1 MQKVLISMILFVVV
15 FGFVLVGKGISVY
28 NNVIYYQ
35 TAIEAKQKDNESV
48 FDNMWK
54 KISQTVQVSDKY
66 KQGLKEILESYVS
79 GRSIDDNNLLVNWIH
94 EAVPNFDA
102 SVYKEINNTIIAGRD
117 DFVKQQRILLDLSK
131 EYKKYIK
138 IFPNNVY
145 CTLFGIKEINVKIIT
160 SNKTEQ
166 IFDTQKEEDINII

>member
-1 MQKVLISMILFVVV
+1 MQKVLISMVLFVVV

-28 NNVIYYQ
+28 NNSVYYQ

-54 KISQTVQVSDKY
+54 KISQTAQVSDKY

-79 GRSIDDNNLLVNWIH
+79 GRSIDNDNLLVNWTH

-102 SVYKEINNTIIAGRD
+102 SIYKEINNTIIAGRD
-117 DFVKQQRILLDLSK
+117 DFIKQQRILLDLSK
-131 EYKKYIK
+131 EYKKYIRT
-138 IFPNNVY
+138 FPNNIY
-145 CTLFGIKEINVKIIT
+145 CTFLGIKEIDIKIVT
-160 SNKTEQ
+160 SSKTEQ
-166 IFDTQKEEDINII
+166 VFDTQKEEDINI